1 MVNGGK
7 FVGEQIIELC
17 LSLVIV
23 VHNFAKDKRKLLKFF
38 WLYKVN
44 EWHI

>member
-1 MVNGGK
+1 MVSK
-7 FVGEQIIELC
+7 IIELC

-38 WLYKVN
+38 WLYKWHNYIAKHKVN
-44 EWHI
+44 